1 MSESQYSY
9 NTVAMRIDT
18 IKLENDTESPLYLKL
33 ADALRRAILSGEA
46 AKGERLPSIRRL
58 SDSVNVNPA
67 TAVAAYR
74 ILEREGWV
82 LAKAGSGVYVAGIP
96 DVQPEGT
103 PFPRGTHS
111 SRNGGPSLDGSL
123 LDLSQGRVVLSP
135 SILDMAAGTPSPA
148 LFPVPQFKSLMDE
161 VLDRDGGWAFGY
173 QESAGWLPFRKA
185 LADYACSALGIKAG
199 ADDIRVVSGA
209 QQGIDLAAKALLK
222 TGDTALVEAPTYR
235 GALAV
240 FWSRGADTVPIPTHT
255 DGMATATVDVKAGT
269 MNIGALEKLLR
280 ERRPRLAY
288 VIPRYQNPTTT
299 CWREADMRA
308 LLDLAEQHNFYVL
321 EDDLLSDLHYGTKQK
336 PSCLKAMDQN
346 DRVIYVRS
354 FSKVLMPG
362 LRLGMLVVPR
372 ALRERFEAA
381 KRATDISTDGFI
393 QRAVELYMRRGLHV
407 ERLEFLKTHY
417 AKVYAAAVEEIR
429 ERLEP
434 LGVSW
439 IPPGG
444 GLHVWLRLPASVTGT
459 ALHGLALTRGAAV
472 VPSSVYGEDS
482 GRQDSHIRV
491 SFASLSAGEVRRGIR
506 ILEEALKELLVK
518 SPNAEKHGPSARP
531 FL

>member
-1 MSESQYSY
+1 
-9 NTVAMRIDT
+9 MRIDT

-33 ADALRRAILSGEA
+33 ADALRRTILSGEA

-67 TAVAAYR
+67 TVVSAYR

-82 LAKAGSGVYVAGIP
+82 LARAGSGVYVAGVHEGLPGGIP
-96 DVQPEGT
+96 GGHEP
-103 PFPRGTHS
+103 PRGTHS
-111 SRNGGPSLDGSL
+111 DHGRHSDRNTDVAIDGSL

-135 SILDMAAGTPSPA
+135 SVLDMAAGTPSPA
-148 LFPVPQFKSLMDE
+148 LFPVPAFKALMDE

-173 QESAGWLPFRKA
+173 QESAGWLPFREA
-185 LADYACSALGIKAG
+185 LADYAHSALSIKTG

-222 TGDTALVEAPTYR
+222 TGDSALVEAPTYR

-240 FWSRGADTVPIPTHT
+240 FWSRGADTLTIPLDSGCLDT
-255 DGMATATVDVKAGT
+255 
-269 MNIGALEKLLR
+269 GAMERLLR
-280 ERRPRLAY
+280 ERHPRLAY
-288 VIPRYQNPTTT
+288 VIPRYQNPTTV
-299 CWREADMRA
+299 CWKEADMRT
-308 LLDLAEQHNFYVL
+308 LLDLADRHDFYVL
-321 EDDLLSDLHYGTKQK
+321 EDDLLSDLHYGTKPE
-336 PSCLKAMDQN
+336 PSCLKAMDRN

-393 QRAVELYMRRGLHV
+393 QRAVELYMHRGLHV

-417 AKVYAAAVEEIR
+417 AKVYTAMVEEIR

-434 LGVSW
+434 LGVTW
-439 IPPGG
+439 FPPGG
-444 GLHVWLRLPASVTGT
+444 GLHVWLRLPEPVTGT
-459 ALHGLALTRGAAV
+459 ALHGAALAKGAAV
-472 VPSSVYGEDS
+472 VPSSVYGDA

-506 ILEEALKELLVK
+506 ILEEALKELIAK
-518 SPNAEKHGPSARP
+518 NSDAGKHEPSARP

>member
-1 MSESQYSY
+1 
-9 NTVAMRIDT
+9 MRIDT

-46 AKGERLPSIRRL
+46 ARGERLPSIRRL

-82 LAKAGSGVYVAGIP
+82 QAKAGSGVYVAG
-96 DVQPEGT
+96 VPERKPARGYSPGGT
-103 PFPRGTHS
+103 PSDHGTHS
-111 SRNGGPSLDGSL
+111 GFATPSDRDAQTSLDGSL

-135 SILDMAAGTPSPA
+135 SVLDMAAGTPSPA

-173 QESAGWLPFRKA
+173 QESAGWLPFREA
-185 LADYACSALGIKAG
+185 LADYAHSAIGIQTT

-222 TGDTALVEAPTYR
+222 TGDTAFVEAPTYR

-255 DGMATATVDVKAGT
+255 HGMAGT
-269 MNIGALEKLLR
+269 MDMGALEKLLR
-280 ERRPRLAY
+280 ERKPRLAY
-288 VIPRYQNPTTT
+288 VIPRYQNPTTS
-299 CWREADMRA
+299 CWKETDMRA
-308 LLDLAEQHNFYVL
+308 LLDLAEQHDFYVL
-321 EDDLLSDLHYGTKQK
+321 EDDLLSDLHYGTKPE
-336 PSCLKAMDQN
+336 PSCLKAMDRN

-362 LRLGMLVVPR
+362 LRLGMLVIPR

-393 QRAVELYMRRGLHV
+393 QRAVELYMRRGLHI

-429 ERLEP
+429 EWLEP

-439 IPPGG
+439 VPPGG
-444 GLHVWLRLPASVTGT
+444 GLHLWLRLPVPITGT
-459 ALHGLALTRGAAV
+459 ALHGLALAKGAAV

-491 SFASLSAGEVRRGIR
+491 SFASLSDGEVRRGIR
-506 ILEEALKELLVK
+506 ILEVALKELL
-518 SPNAEKHGPSARP
+518 AENPDSANREPSVRP

>member
-1 MSESQYSY
+1 
-9 NTVAMRIDT
+9 MRIDT

-67 TAVAAYR
+67 TAVSAYR

-82 LAKAGSGVYVAGIP
+82 LARAGSGVYVAGEP
-96 DVQPEGT
+96 GGREA
-103 PFPRGTHS
+103 PRGAHS
-111 SRNGGPSLDGSL
+111 GHGPHSDRNTDVAIDGSL

-135 SILDMAAGTPSPA
+135 SVLDMAAGTPSPA
-148 LFPVPQFKSLMDE
+148 LFPVPAFKALMDE

-173 QESAGWLPFRKA
+173 QESAGWLPFREA
-185 LADYACSALGIKAG
+185 LADYAHSALGITAS

-222 TGDTALVEAPTYR
+222 TGDSALVEAPTYR

-240 FWSRGADTVPIPTHT
+240 FWSRGADTITIPMCPS
-255 DGMATATVDVKAGT
+255 GMDTCGLDTV
-269 MNIGALEKLLR
+269 ALENQLQAR
-280 ERRPRLAY
+280 EPRLAY
-288 VIPRYQNPTTT
+288 VIPRYQNPTTA
-299 CWREADMRA
+299 CWKEADMRT
-308 LLDLAEQHNFYVL
+308 LLDLAERHDFYVL
-321 EDDLLSDLHYGTKQK
+321 EDDLLSDLHYGIKVE
-336 PSCLKAMDQN
+336 PSCLKAMDRS

-393 QRAVELYMRRGLHV
+393 QRAVELYMRRGLHI

-417 AKVYAAAVEEIR
+417 AGVYAAAVEEIR

-439 IPPGG
+439 VPPGG
-444 GLHVWLRLPASVTGT
+444 GLHVWLRLPAPITGT
-459 ALHGLALTRGAAV
+459 ALHGLSLAKGAAV
-472 VPSSVYGEDS
+472 VPSSVYGEDT

-491 SFASLSAGEVRRGIR
+491 SFASLSAQEVRRGIR
-506 ILEEALKELLVK
+506 ILEEVLKELLAM
-518 SPNAEKHGPSARP
+518 SPYAENRGPSARP